1 MKLIEKDIEGLA
13 SSGLSPFGESRQK
26 QMADTQAIAGI
37 LERSSKED
45 IAALLMGDRLN
56 ENARQ
61 ELAKLFN
68 ENKKLFEEVQQA
80 KQNLNNFSQIEI
92 DRSTKVSSNQYSAG
106 KSNVGDTNLTATQKE
121 VAAH

>member
-1 MKLIEKDIEGLA
+1 
-13 SSGLSPFGESRQK
+13 
-26 QMADTQAIAGI
+26 MADTQAIAGI

-106 KSNVGDTNLTATQKE
+106 KSSAGDPNLSATQKE
-121 VAAH
+121 VQPSY